1 MACSFQIT
9 AEQNVLFTDVCV
21 IRKIKGEFI
30 FLVKHFFTPPFV
42 SLSFVLHSAHFVIF

>member
-21 IRKIKGEFI
+21 IRKEKKENFF
-30 FLVKHFFTPPFV
+30 FLVKHFFTPPF
-42 SLSFVLHSAHFVIF
+42 LSFVLHSANCVLF